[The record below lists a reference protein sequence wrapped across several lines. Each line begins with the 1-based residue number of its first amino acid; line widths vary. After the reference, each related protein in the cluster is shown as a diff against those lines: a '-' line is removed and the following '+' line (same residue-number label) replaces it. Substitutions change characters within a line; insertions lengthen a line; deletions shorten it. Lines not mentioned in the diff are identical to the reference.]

1 MKRVVTIVTGLMLLI
16 GMAAFA
22 KVKPV
27 QGNGQ
32 TAKTRQSASSTA
44 RMHQASGTISSINGN
59 NLVLDHKVRGKEQQ
73 TPFVMND
80 QTKREGDLKVGEK
93 VTVHYRTENKEN
105 VVTMVKA
112 SPATARAG
120 KR

>member
-1 MKRVVTIVTGLMLLI
+1 
-16 GMAAFA
+16 
-22 KVKPV
+22 
-27 QGNGQ
+27 
-32 TAKTRQSASSTA
+32 
-44 RMHQASGTISSINGN
+44 
-59 NLVLDHKVRGKEQQ
+59 
-73 TPFVMND
+73 MND

-112 SPATARAG
+112 SPATTRAG